1 MDETMAT
8 ATASRNG
15 DTGPKWAGHRSHPD
29 HPRGPRYPPIVSTTR
44 NRQEAVDAVLDALD
58 AATRAIATVDSTEH
72 VLQLIVDR
80 VRPLVGARYAAIGT
94 MDALGRLDEFVTSGL
109 DQETRRRVGD
119 PPHGYGLL
127 GMIVREQRPVR
138 VANIAAHPESAG
150 FPPHHPP
157 MTTLLGVPVTI
168 RGRSVGRLYLTDKEG
183 GVEFTAFDERLV
195 TAFAHHAAIAIE
207 NARIYEQL
215 HGLTVMEERERIGR
229 DLHDGI
235 IQQLYGI
242 GLSLEDVPDL
252 MDEEPPE
259 AVDRVERAIDALHGT
274 IRDLRAFVFGL
285 RPEIVEGS
293 TLTAG
298 IAALA
303 DAFRHNTLITPKLQ
317 LADVVSDDDG
327 LAAEFLAVTSEALSN
342 IARHARA
349 SAVSISLGMANG
361 DVVLR
366 ISDDGVGLP
375 DDGRGAPGHH
385 GLSNMRERAKRLGG
399 RLDIESQPG
408 TGTAIV
414 ARVPSVP
421 TRAAAE
427 PVVTGRRA
435 EEPGDMP

>member
-1 MDETMAT
+1 VGALQ
-8 ATASRNG
+8 
-15 DTGPKWAGHRSHPD
+15 
-29 HPRGPRYPPIVSTTR
+29 
-44 NRQEAVDAVLDALD
+44 NREDAVVEVLDALD
-58 AATRAIATVDSTEH
+58 AATRAIARVDSTEH

-94 MDALGRLDEFVTSGL
+94 IDALGRLDEFITSGI
-109 DQETRRRVGD
+109 DDETRRLLGD

-127 GMIVREQRPVR
+127 GMIVREQRSVR
-138 VANIAAHPESAG
+138 VPNIAAHAESVG

-157 MTTLLGVPVTI
+157 MTTLLGVPVTS
-168 RGRSVGRLYLTDKEG
+168 RGRSVGRLYLTDKRDG
-183 GVEFTAFDERLV
+183 AEFTEFDERLV

-207 NARIYEQL
+207 NARLYEQL
-215 HGLTVMEERERIGR
+215 HGLTIMEERERIGR

-252 MDEEPPE
+252 MDEDATE
-259 AVDRVERAIDALHGT
+259 ATSRVERAIDSLHGT

-298 IAALA
+298 IATLA
-303 DAFRHNTLITPKLQ
+303 DAFRHNTLITPTLE
-317 LADVVSDDDG
+317 LSEVIDEDDG
-327 LAAEFLAVTSEALSN
+327 LAAELLAVTSEALSN

-349 SAVSISLGMANG
+349 SAVSVSLDIERG

-375 DDGRGAPGHH
+375 DAPRGTLGHH
-385 GLSNMRERAKRLGG
+385 GLSNMRERARRLGG
-399 RLDIESQPG
+399 RLEVDSRPG
-408 TGTAIV
+408 LGTAIAV
-414 ARVPSVP
+414 RIPIAP
-421 TRAAAE
+421 TRAADGSA
-427 PVVTGRRA
+427 G
-435 EEPGDMP
+435 MP

>member
-1 MDETMAT
+1 M
-8 ATASRNG
+8 
-15 DTGPKWAGHRSHPD
+15 GPLP
-29 HPRGPRYPPIVSTTR
+29 
-44 NRQEAVDAVLDALD
+44 NREDAVVEVLDALD
-58 AATRAIATVDSTEH
+58 AATRAIAQVDSTEH

-80 VRPLVGARYAAIGT
+80 VRPLVGAHYAAIGT
-94 MDALGRLDEFVTSGL
+94 MDALGRLDEFVTSGV
-109 DQETRRRVGD
+109 DDRTRRLLGQ
-119 PPHGYGLL
+119 PPHGDGLL

-138 VANIAAHPESAG
+138 VANIGAHPESAG

-168 RGRSVGRLYLTDKEG
+168 RGRSVGRLYLTDKDG
-183 GVEFTAFDERLV
+183 GAEFTAFDERLV

-252 MDEEPPE
+252 MDEDASE
-259 AVDRVERAIDALHGT
+259 AALRVEGAIDALHGS

-303 DAFRHNTLITPKLQ
+303 DAFRHNTLITPKLV
-317 LADVVSDDDG
+317 LSEVISDDDG
-327 LAAEFLAVTSEALSN
+327 LANELLAVTSEALSN

-349 SAVSISLGMANG
+349 SAVTVSLDIERG
-361 DVVLR
+361 DIVLR
-366 ISDDGVGLP
+366 ISDDGIGLP
-375 DDGRGAPGHH
+375 EDGRGTAGHH
-385 GLSNMRERAKRLGG
+385 GLTNMRERARRLGG
-399 RLDIESQPG
+399 RLEIDSRPG
-408 TGTAIV
+408 LGTAIA
-414 ARVPSVP
+414 ARIPVVP
-421 TRAAAE
+421 TRAA
-427 PVVTGRRA
+427 
-435 EEPGDMP
+435 EEAGGVP